1 MSSTT
6 DLTKAQLKLRFVSAG
21 DDAFLSALAL
31 QSMGAAGA
39 ALALMPGYA
48 QRLALSQRAQWAARF
63 GEDGHQLILVEDEP
77 IGRLWCADVGDEER
91 CLVHMAL
98 LETWRGQGLGAKLL
112 SEVIAQ
118 ARHDRR
124 RLWLHVACDNPAA
137 RLYLRL
143 GFVCV
148 WSDALNM
155 RLELI

>member
-1 MSSTT
+1 MSS
-6 DLTKAQLKLRFVSAG
+6 ASNGVSAHLKLRLVG
-21 DDAFLSALAL
+21 VDDDAFLSSLAI
-31 QSMGAAGA
+31 QSMGPAGA
-39 ALALMPGYA
+39 ALSLMPAYA
-48 QRLALSQRAQWAARF
+48 QQLARSQRAQWAARF

-155 RLELI
+155 RLELP